1 MPEIITHTDLIKTEN
16 IDVAELSR
24 ESLFVKPVD
33 YDFSSENWSEGRA
46 DGTGWYSEE
55 AAECEECHGVYVGS
69 FSATCDN
76 EECENY
82 ETEIAEDLGPMMN
95 YYYPLESAPGEE
107 GIRQLVD
114 LPLCVVTIDG
124 DRHALALT
132 GGGMDLSW
140 EICEAFMRLGM
151 LPPLHFA
158 GLPGMAG
165 RGSSERD
172 TAIVRACVASADAAL
187 EIMGYRAEGVRRE
200 AKSAATS
207 EARRKI
213 ADGWPSLFE
222 DVREGVPISTVMDG
236 AREMLDDDE
245 NERLQPLLT
254 RIAEWE
260 DE

>member
-1 MPEIITHTDLIKTEN
+1 MTEITFYSELLKTAD
-16 IDVAELSR
+16 IDVSELSR
-24 ESLFVKPVD
+24 EALFTTPVE
-33 YDFSSENWSEGRA
+33 YDFSSENWSEGSP
-46 DGTGWYSEE
+46 DDSGWDTEE
-55 AAECEECHGVYVGS
+55 AAECEECHGVYIGG

-82 ETEIAEDLGPMMN
+82 EEEISSDLGPMMN
-95 YYYPLESAPGEE
+95 YYYPLEESPGWD
-107 GIRQLVD
+107 GLRQLVD
-114 LPLCVVTIDG
+114 LPLCLVTIDG
-124 DRHALALT
+124 DRYGLALT

-165 RGSSERD
+165 RGASDRD

-187 EIMGYRAEGVRRE
+187 EIMGHRTEGARRE
-200 AKSAATS
+200 AINAATS

-213 ADGWPSLFE
+213 ADGWPALYE
-222 DVREGVPISTVMDG
+222 DVRDGVPISTVMDR
-236 AREMLDDDE
+236 AREMLDEDE
-245 NERLQPLLT
+245 NERLHPLLT

-260 DE
+260 DA